1 LLTGLIAS
9 IDKVEVQLRIGYGA
23 AADLSAGAGA
33 KARLH
38 GSAVGRVTFDRDVT
52 DMVRARLSAGL
63 LRAAEL
69 LDILRGSLDDA
80 PTEVRIGPDQL
91 AASPR

>member
-1 LLTGLIAS
+1 MAQSSSFVKHRCG
-9 IDKVEVQLRIGYGA
+9 
-23 AADLSAGAGA
+23 
-33 KARLH
+33 H
-38 GSAVGRVTFDRDVT
+38 
-52 DMVRARLSAGL
+52 ARLSAGL

-91 AASPR
+91 AASPW